1 MRGREECARAFGGA
15 RCFRLGFRFAWAVA
29 APTSDQHRAW
39 TKRKAS
45 PSARRT
51 LGYLCPAMGSGGGVV
66 YDGERRRKATEDTRW
81 SRTSK
86 SRWRGNKNPLTA
98 AHLDEMD
105 GVAKRSRIANTGVLR
120 SGRECVR
127 RGAGEGR
134 KAGVSGGLSCS
145 RW

>member
-1 MRGREECARAFGGA
+1 MGCAWEGGVCACVWRGALLQIG
-15 RCFRLGFRFAWAVA
+15 LRFAWAVA
-29 APTSDQHRAW
+29 APTPDHHRAW
-39 TKRKAS
+39 TKRTAS

-81 SRTSK
+81 SRDQQKPLARRT
-86 SRWRGNKNPLTA
+86 KNPLTA
-98 AHLDEMD
+98 ALLDEMD
-105 GVAKRSRIANTGVLR
+105 GVAKRARIANTGVLR

-134 KAGVSGGLSCS
+134 KAGDQEG
-145 RW
+145 